1 MIGKV
6 NLTEIIVLVP
16 VILAGIIDFKTMK
29 IPNYITFPFIIIAF
43 FYNAFSG
50 DFKLALLGFVVSFI
64 LGNVFFIIGGM
75 GGGDVKLM
83 IGIAIMLGYKEF
95 FNILFIASIIGVL
108 WGLSLIIRKYFK
120 ERTFNI
126 KNLHYDIFFIKDF
139 FKSSL
144 FKRNK
149 NDRVIIPFGTCLAI
163 GTIIHYF

>member
-1 MIGKV
+1 MIGI

-50 DFKLALLGFVVSFI
+50 DFKLALMGFVVSFI

-83 IGIAIMLGYKEF
+83 VGIATILGLHEY
-95 FNILFIASIIGVL
+95 FNILLIASIIGVI
-108 WGLSLIIRKYFK
+108 WGLTLILNNYLKMIRSKTIDFIYQGYFFK
-120 ERTFNI
+120 EHLKSQLFS
-126 KNLHYDIFFIKDF
+126 KDSE
-139 FKSSL
+139 KKVL
-144 FKRNK
+144 
-149 NDRVIIPFGTCLAI
+149 VPFGTCLAI
-163 GTIIHYF
+163 ATIIHFII